1 MVMRRDIQINT
12 SISDMVLK
20 DQNRLSTYPF
30 TWVSE
35 SDLYLLGEITI
46 PHTFDVNKLQTEGV
60 KVEIP
65 YTPIYKPFKIRI
77 MRQFDANNS
86 MAVINPVNG
95 SEWFEVHTKL
105 WNQQNTQLC
114 ASQLI
119 VVSQDTYI
127 VQLDNTNGVGYIW
140 SANNTDAVNVAANI
154 QNRNLLL
161 QCIPSNSYRYPT
173 SGVGLVRFLHANLSQ
188 TTLANILQDE
198 FKADKVTVKGA
209 AFDSYTGDI
218 ELDLDFSEA
227 DASV

>member
-1 MVMRRDIQINT
+1 MRTDIQINT
-12 SISDMVLK
+12 SISDMVLR

-30 TWVSE
+30 KWVSE
-35 SDLYLLGEITI
+35 SDIYLLGEITI

-65 YTPIYKPFKIRI
+65 YTPIYKPFKVRVV
-77 MRQFDANNS
+77 RTFDANTS
-86 MAVINPVNG
+86 MPVINPVNG
-95 SEWFEVHTKL
+95 SEWFEVHVKL
-105 WNQQNTQLC
+105 WNQQDQRLC

-119 VVSQDTYI
+119 MVHPDAYI
-127 VQLDNTNGVGYIW
+127 VQLDNTDGIGYIW
-140 SANNTDAVNVAANI
+140 SANSVDAVNISANI

-161 QCIPSNSYRYPT
+161 QCIPSNNYRFPT
-173 SGVGLVRFLHANLSQ
+173 SGVGLVRFLHSNLSQ
-188 TTLANILQDE
+188 TTLANTLQDE
-198 FKADKVTVKGA
+198 FKADRVIVKGA

>member
-1 MVMRRDIQINT
+1 
-12 SISDMVLK
+12 
-20 DQNRLSTYPF
+20 
-30 TWVSE
+30 
-35 SDLYLLGEITI
+35 
-46 PHTFDVNKLQTEGV
+46 
-60 KVEIP
+60 
-65 YTPIYKPFKIRI
+65 
-77 MRQFDANNS
+77 MRQFGSNNS
-86 MAVINPVNG
+86 MAVINPVHG

-119 VVSQDTYI
+119 VISQDTYI
-127 VQLDNTNGVGYIW
+127 LQLNNTNGVVYLW
-140 SANNTDAVNVAANI
+140 SANSTDVVNVAANI

-161 QCIPSNSYRYPT
+161 QCIPSNCYRFPT

>member
-1 MVMRRDIQINT
+1 MRRDIQINT

-20 DQNRLSTYPF
+20 DQNRLSTYLF
-30 TWVSE
+30 KWVSE
-35 SDLYLLGEITI
+35 SDLFLLGEITI
-46 PHTFDVNKLQTEGV
+46 PHIFDVNKLQTEGV

-65 YTPIYKPFKIRI
+65 YTPIYKPFKVRI
-77 MRQFDANNS
+77 VRTFDADTS
-86 MAVINPVNG
+86 MAVVNPVNG
-95 SEWFEVHTKL
+95 GEWFEVHTKL

-119 VVSQDTYI
+119 MVSQDSYI
-127 VQLDNTNGVGYIW
+127 VQLDNANGVAYIW

-188 TTLANILQDE
+188 TTLANVLQDE

-218 ELDLDFSEA
+218 ELDLDFAEA

>member
-1 MVMRRDIQINT
+1 MRRDIQINT
-12 SISDMVLK
+12 SINDIVLK
-20 DQNRLSTYPF
+20 DQNKLSTYSF
-30 TWVSE
+30 KWVSE
-35 SDLYLLGEITI
+35 GDIYLLGEITI
-46 PHTFDVNKLQTEGV
+46 PHTFDVKKLQTEGV
-60 KVEIP
+60 RIEIP
-65 YTPIYKPFKIRI
+65 YTPIYKPFKVRVIRT
-77 MRQFDANNS
+77 FDANTS

-105 WNQQNTQLC
+105 WNQQNMQLC

-119 VVSQDTYI
+119 VVSQDTYL
-127 VQLDNTNGVGYIW
+127 VQLDNTSGVAYIW

>member
-1 MVMRRDIQINT
+1 MRRDIQINT
-12 SISDMVLK
+12 SINDIVLK
-20 DQNRLSTYPF
+20 DQNKLSTYPF

-65 YTPIYKPFKIRI
+65 YTPIYKPFKVRI

-119 VVSQDTYI
+119 VISQDTYI
-127 VQLDNTNGVGYIW
+127 VQLDNTNGVAYIW

>member
-1 MVMRRDIQINT
+1 MRRDIQINT

-20 DQNRLSTYPF
+20 NQNRLSTYPF
-30 TWVSE
+30 KWMSE
-35 SDLYLLGEITI
+35 SDLYLIGEITI

-60 KVEIP
+60 KIEIP
-65 YTPIYKPFKIRI
+65 YTPIYKPFKVRI
-77 MRQFDANNS
+77 VRTFDADHS

-95 SEWFEVHTKL
+95 SEWFEVYTKL
-105 WNQQNTQLC
+105 CSQQNTQLC

-119 VVSQDTYI
+119 MVSQDTYI
-127 VQLDNTNGVGYIW
+127 VQLDNVNGVAYIW
-140 SANNTDAVNVAANI
+140 SANNTDAVNVVANI

-161 QCIPSNSYRYPT
+161 QCIPSNSYRFPT

-198 FKADKVTVKGA
+198 FKADKVTVKSA

>member
-1 MVMRRDIQINT
+1 MRRDIQINT

-20 DQNRLSTYPF
+20 GQSWLSTYPF

-65 YTPIYKPFKIRI
+65 YTPIYKPFKVRI

-188 TTLANILQDE
+188 TILANILQDE

>member
-65 YTPIYKPFKIRI
+65 YTPIYKPFKVRI

-105 WNQQNTQLC
+105 WNQQNMQLC
-114 ASQLI
+114 ASKLI
-119 VVSQDTYI
+119 LVIHDTYLFQI
-127 VQLDNTNGVGYIW
+127 DNTIGFAYIL
-140 SANNTDAVNVAANI
+140 SNKNTDAVNVAANI

>member
-1 MVMRRDIQINT
+1 MRRDIQINT
-12 SISDMVLK
+12 SINDIVLK

-65 YTPIYKPFKIRI
+65 YTPIYKPFKVRI

-119 VVSQDTYI
+119 VISQDTYI
-127 VQLDNTNGVGYIW
+127 VQLDNTNGVVYIW

>member
-1 MVMRRDIQINT
+1 MRRDIQINT
-12 SISDMVLK
+12 SINDIVLK

-65 YTPIYKPFKIRI
+65 YTPIYKPFKVRI

-119 VVSQDTYI
+119 VISQDTYI
-127 VQLDNTNGVGYIW
+127 VQLDNTNGVVYIW

-173 SGVGLVRFLHANLSQ
+173 SGVGLVRFLHSNLSQ

>member
-1 MVMRRDIQINT
+1 MRRDIQINT
-12 SISDMVLK
+12 SINDIVLK

-65 YTPIYKPFKIRI
+65 YTPIYKPFKVRI

-119 VVSQDTYI
+119 VISQDTYI
-127 VQLDNTNGVGYIW
+127 VQLDNTNGVVYIW

-198 FKADKVTVKGA
+198 FKAYKVTVKGA